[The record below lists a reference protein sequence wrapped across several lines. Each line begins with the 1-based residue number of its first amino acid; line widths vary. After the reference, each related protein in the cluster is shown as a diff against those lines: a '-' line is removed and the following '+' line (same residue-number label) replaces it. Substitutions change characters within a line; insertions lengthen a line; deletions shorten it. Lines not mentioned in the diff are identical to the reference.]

1 MKQKMGGKQNESLL
15 TEEGDVYLVRLEGHC
30 VLRAPSPK
38 SDIIPNEPIKDSN
51 VWKVSKIDQSK
62 GRL

>member
-51 VWKVSKIDQSK
+51 A
-62 GRL
+62 